1 VASLYLHIPFRP
13 ATHPPS
19 EAYTE
24 VDPGLHTSYVQ
35 ALVREIAHY
44 GDRYGATE
52 PIDTLHVGGG
62 TPSLLHVDDLQ
73 RVLQA
78 VLNAFDAPLQEATLE
93 VAPAHASADYL
104 DSLQALG
111 FTRVS
116 LGVQS
121 FYPDDRRALGF
132 SPVADDMDTIVTRC
146 HAAGFDSFSI
156 DLAFGWAAQEDAYWA
171 ANLARAARL
180 EVPHLTLAEV
190 TDRAHTAPQDQ
201 ISARYRRALDVLS
214 DRGYEPYEIAN
225 FARPGHRSRQNEAYW
240 SHANYLGLGAS
251 AHSFWWR
258 GLPAYRWANV
268 TPSSRYAALIRQGHA
283 PREGREARSLDDLAD
298 EYVAL
303 RLRTRDGL
311 DLDHLSHRYGLDVA
325 DMAPDVLDDL
335 MEEGYLT
342 RDAATNR
349 LRLTV
354 DGMLVC
360 DAVTHHLLQALAIT

>member
-13 ATHPPS
+13 AAHPPLD
-19 EAYTE
+19 AYTE
-24 VDPGLHTSYVQ
+24 VDPGLHTPYVQ

-52 PIDTLHVGGG
+52 PIDTLHIGGG
-62 TPSLLHVDDLQ
+62 TPSLLHVDDLR

-78 VLNAFDAPLQEATLE
+78 VLDGFDAPLQEATIE
-93 VAPAHASADYL
+93 VAPGHASADYL
-104 DSLQALG
+104 DSVQALG

-132 SPVADDMDTIVTRC
+132 PSVADDMEPIVARC

-156 DLAFGWAAQEDAYWA
+156 DLTFGWGEQEDAYWA

-180 EVPHLTLAEV
+180 EVPHLTLSEV
-190 TDRAHTAPQDQ
+190 TDDERAASKDQ
-201 ISARYRRALDVLS
+201 ISTRYRRALEVLT

-240 SHANYLGLGAS
+240 SHANYLGLGTS
-251 AHSFWWR
+251 AHSFWWH

-283 PREGREARSLDDLAD
+283 PTEGREARSLDDLAD
-298 EYVAL
+298 EYVVL

-311 DLDHLSHRYGLDVA
+311 DLDHLSRRYGLDLT
-325 DMAPDVLDDL
+325 DMAADALDDL

-342 RDAATNR
+342 HDAATNR
-349 LRLTV
+349 LQLTV
-354 DGMLVC
+354 DGLLVC
-360 DAVTHHLLQALAIT
+360 DAVTQHLLQALALT

>member
-1 VASLYLHIPFRP
+1 MASLYLHIPFRP
-13 ATHPPS
+13 ETYPPS
-19 EAYTE
+19 DAYTE
-24 VDPGLHTSYVQ
+24 VDPGLHTTYVQ
-35 ALVREIAHY
+35 ALVREIGHY
-44 GDRYGATE
+44 GGRYGAAE

-73 RVLQA
+73 RLFRA
-78 VLNAFDAPLQEATLE
+78 VLRAFDAPLTEATLE

-104 DSLQALG
+104 DSARALG

-132 SPVADDMDTIVTRC
+132 ASVAEDMDAIVARC

-156 DLAFGWAAQEDAYWA
+156 DLAFGWAAQEDDYWA

-180 EVPHLTLAEV
+180 EVPHITLNEV
-190 TDRAHTAPQDQ
+190 TDEGRAAAKDQ
-201 ISARYRRALDVLS
+201 VSARYRRALDLLS

-225 FARPGHRSRQNEAYW
+225 LARPGHRCRQNEAYW
-240 SHANYLGLGAS
+240 SHANYLGLGTS
-251 AHSFWWR
+251 AHSFWWQ

-268 TPSSRYAALIRQGHA
+268 TPSSRYAALVRQGHA
-283 PREGREARSLDDLAD
+283 PTAGREARTLDDLAD
-298 EYVAL
+298 EYVLL

-311 DLDHLSHRYGLDVA
+311 DLDHLARRYGLDVL
-325 DMAPDVLDDL
+325 DMAPDALDEL
-335 MEEGYLT
+335 IAEGYLT
-342 RDAATNR
+342 HDPAVSR
-349 LRLTV
+349 LRLTR

-360 DAVTHHLLQALAIT
+360 DAVTQHLLQALAIT